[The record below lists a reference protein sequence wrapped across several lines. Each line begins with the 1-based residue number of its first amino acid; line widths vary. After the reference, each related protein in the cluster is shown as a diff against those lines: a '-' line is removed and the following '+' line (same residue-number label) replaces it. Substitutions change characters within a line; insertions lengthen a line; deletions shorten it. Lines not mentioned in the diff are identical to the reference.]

1 VNISKTLLICDRSRL
16 VAFAAVHNLRRL
28 MLDSDTTTVSDGTVW
43 HTIKAFDTVVAV
55 NDTFPGWWF
64 DPFLRRHKQADGIE
78 SQRPVSIGE
87 SNVPVHTLLGSLHFG
102 DQSVRL
108 LWLIHQRV
116 LQTGYSSLTL
126 ADRECAA
133 AIWGPSVDGWPRHWR
148 GDIQRCLDSL
158 TRLHVSS
165 QTQSEAPSFGENSA
179 LLVHAED
186 LRGKGDRDRCKT
198 DCILRQHRA
207 HHHYTISI
215 GRGFLGV
222 LEECATS
229 ENEFGVRTYDFFDR
243 KVLRRLGR
251 RGMLGSVFLPAK
263 LGDPTACKSLT
274 QNQHRLL
281 QSLVQETTR
290 NRKSSHIEATTLRV
304 FQNGFVP
311 DFSGKSAH
319 CPLLRAESTYIVFG
333 GNGFRPGRG
342 YLVCSEGGWCKK
354 AGYDRRNPVEF
365 IADLI
370 AVADQL
376 NLTIVGA
383 TARSEH
389 WLSAADL
396 LRFLTFPRG
405 RRIVEAVH
413 LRIYASHDCW
423 DHWPAHFGWSPFPT
437 QPDDEHCV
445 ERIALALSKANIRQ
459 CDFAAQLEVDPSLLS
474 RYLSGSRRMPVH
486 QYRLAA
492 QILRLDE
499 TSS

>member
-1 VNISKTLLICDRSRL
+1 MGQSRSIVICDRIRL
-16 VAFAAVHNLRRL
+16 VAFSAIHNLRRRI
-28 MLDSDTTTVSDGTVW
+28 LDGGITTEANGMAWDSISAGDAIVGLNNTV
-43 HTIKAFDTVVAV
+43 A
-55 NDTFPGWWF
+55 GWWF
-64 DPFLRRHKQADGIE
+64 DPFLRHHRLGDLSEQSTPPGTGITAE
-78 SQRPVSIGE
+78 PQPARTG
-87 SNVPVHTLLGSLHFG
+87 TLHFG
-102 DQSVRL
+102 DQSERL
-108 LWLIHQRV
+108 LWLIHCRV
-116 LQTGYSSLTL
+116 LQFGVSMLSL

-133 AIWGPSVDGWPRHWR
+133 AMWGPSIEGWPRHWR

-165 QTQSEAPSFGENSA
+165 QSQSEAPSFGENSA

-186 LRGKGDRDRCKT
+186 LRRKGDRDRCTT

-207 HHHYTISI
+207 HHHYRISI

-243 KVLRRLGR
+243 RALRRLGR

-290 NRKSSHIEATTLRV
+290 NRKSSHLEATTPRV

-311 DFSGKSAH
+311 DFSGDSAQ

-354 AGYDRRNPVEF
+354 AGYDRNNPVEF

-383 TARSEH
+383 TARPEQ

-413 LRIYASHDCW
+413 LRIYAPHDCW